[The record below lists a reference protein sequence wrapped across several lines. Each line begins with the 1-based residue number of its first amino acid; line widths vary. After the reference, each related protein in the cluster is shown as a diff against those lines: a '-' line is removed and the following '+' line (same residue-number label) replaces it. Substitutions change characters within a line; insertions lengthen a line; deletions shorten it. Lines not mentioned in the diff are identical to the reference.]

1 MIVLLNRWIFMND
14 TYGMSSRYALQ
25 YQVGIIGI
33 FLTFALAAKAKKKEK
48 TSETKWEKRTHILMV
63 AVAFVF
69 VAGNAATTIEEL
81 DFCHHRKYSNELKVP
96 ILLNYEDVTEDELKF
111 LLEYQNDGI
120 KEALTILKENHW
132 NIFGPNSASE
142 ALMQ

>member
-1 MIVLLNRWIFMND
+1 M
-14 TYGMSSRYALQ
+14 
-25 YQVGIIGI
+25 
-33 FLTFALAAKAKKKEK
+33 
-48 TSETKWEKRTHILMV
+48 
-63 AVAFVF
+63 
-69 VAGNAATTIEEL
+69 
-81 DFCHHRKYSNELKVP
+81 P

>member
-1 MIVLLNRWIFMND
+1 MFV
-14 TYGMSSRYALQ
+14 
-25 YQVGIIGI
+25 
-33 FLTFALAAKAKKKEK
+33 
-48 TSETKWEKRTHILMV
+48 
-63 AVAFVF
+63 VAFVF
-69 VAGNAATTIEEL
+69 VAGNVATTIEEL

-96 ILLNYEDVTEDELKF
+96 VLLNYEDATEDELKF
-111 LLEYQNDGI
+111 LLEYQNDGV